1 MKRYF
6 AAILALIAILSC
18 SKITENDI
26 SSLEHP
32 SDITPAGRGEL
43 KVSARIDTKT
53 EMASGGLEMAFVD
66 GDKIALTLVDSELRA
81 DEVPFTAYGADGS
94 GCDFLQP
101 ESISITVNEGATA
114 YAYYPFDKFVDDVT
128 PSVGINDWV
137 EVKSADWSG
146 TKTFTIPP
154 EQEQL
159 SSGDF
164 SNLRKYIYL
173 AAKPATVENSAVTLR
188 FSPVSAQVR
197 VKLTNSTGESITV
210 DYVTLSGDG
219 VCSLSGVFSFDL
231 TADPS
236 VANSGYSLTEIAGE
250 PSVKLSLMT
259 PAVLPDGASA
269 DLYFVTAPCES
280 ANMTLSVHTT
290 SGGTLEAVKYFDN
303 AKQQF
308 TRALR
313 RHLGF
318 TLRPAA
324 GGNYHTL
331 DVPVH
336 EEGAMYDTYEGL
348 VMAGY
353 QGWHGCPGDGRSG
366 WGDTEMWYQYAFYNQ
381 FNGVMGPG
389 PLHSKI
395 DFWPYMDE
403 YTNTYN
409 TNFKY
414 SDNTTAAVYSSMDY
428 QTVDTHFKWMKQYGI
443 DGVFMQRF
451 ASMIGY
457 EMPKKFN
464 DRVLDNAMT
473 ASNKYDR
480 AIAVMYDMVG
490 LKADNGNTTPAVSV
504 ILDDAAALLE
514 RYHLN
519 DRSAG
524 QRYYLYHNGKPL
536 IGLVSACQINMPYD
550 KNDAISII
558 NGLKALGYSV
568 MVGLPTY
575 WREGG
580 TDCPSQVTDVAALAD
595 VVMPWFVG
603 RYDYDGSILGSSY
616 SFDNFTGLIDGDI
629 AWCNANGVDY
639 APNCWPGFRWEN
651 SHPQSKIFPRKG
663 GDFLWKQIYY
673 DITAGADM
681 IYIAMF
687 DEINEGTAI
696 YKCLEESDVP
706 GNTPSESYYVKY
718 ENGTYTVQDNDESW
732 LWHVTAGSNKWCKKA
747 SEIAVPLGGIEDGL
761 GEDYYLWLTGQARRM
776 LRGEIPI
783 SATKPTK

>member
-1 MKRYF
+1 MKRY
-6 AAILALIAILSC
+6 LALMVAFVAVLSC
-18 SKITENDI
+18 SKTEENEI
-26 SSLEHP
+26 P
-32 SDITPAGRGEL
+32 SPEPAPVERGEL
-43 KVSARIDTKT
+43 KVNARIDTKT
-53 EMASGGLEMAFVD
+53 EMAAGGLEMAFLN
-66 GDKIALTLVDSELRA
+66 GDKIGLYLVDSELRA
-81 DEVPFTAYGADGS
+81 DEVPFTADGADGS

-101 ESISITVNEGATA
+101 ESIRITVNEGATA
-114 YAYYPFDKFVDDVT
+114 YAYYPYDKYVDGIS

-137 EVKSADWSG
+137 EVKSAGWAG
-146 TKTFTIPP
+146 TKTFTIPS
-154 EQEQL
+154 EQEQP
-159 SSGDF
+159 SSGDY
-164 SNLRKYIYL
+164 SNLQKYIYL
-173 AAKPATVENSAVTLR
+173 AAKPATVENGTVTLG

-197 VKLTNSTGESITV
+197 VKLTNSTGEPMTV

-219 VCSLSGVFSFDL
+219 VGSLSGVFSFDL

-236 VANSGYSLTEIAGE
+236 VGNSAYSLTEIDGE
-250 PSVKLSLMT
+250 PSVKLALTT
-259 PAVLPDGASA
+259 PAALSNGATA
-269 DLYFVTAPCES
+269 DLYFVIAPCES

-290 SGGTLEAVKYFDN
+290 SGRTYEAVKYFDN
-303 AKQQF
+303 ANQRF
-308 TRALR
+308 TRAVR
-313 RHLGF
+313 RYLGF
-318 TLRPAA
+318 ILRPAA
-324 GGNYHTL
+324 GGPYHSL

-336 EEGAMYDTYEGL
+336 EDGEMYDTYKGL

-366 WGDTEMWYQYAFYNQ
+366 WGDTEKWYQYAFHNQ

-403 YTNTYN
+403 YANTYN

-414 SDNTTAAVYSSMDY
+414 PDNSTASVYSSMDY

-457 EMPKKFN
+457 ELPKKFI
-464 DRVLDNAMT
+464 DRVLENGME

-504 ILDDAAALLE
+504 ILDDAAALMNK
-514 RYHLN
+514 YHLD

-550 KNDAISII
+550 KNDAITII
-558 NGLKALGYSV
+558 NGLKALGFSV

-575 WREGG
+575 WRQGG
-580 TDCPSQVTDVAALAD
+580 SDCTSPVTDVAALAD

-603 RYDYDGSILGSSY
+603 RYDYDGSVLGSSK
-616 SFDNFTGLIDGDI
+616 SFDNFKSLIDGDI
-629 AWCNANGVDY
+629 AWCSANGVDY

-651 SHPQSKIFPRKG
+651 SHPQSSIFPRKS
-663 GDFLWKQIYY
+663 GDFLWKQIYH

-696 YKCLEESDVP
+696 YKCLDESNVP
-706 GNTPSESYYVKY
+706 LNTPVESYYVKY
-718 ENGTYTVQDNDESW
+718 ENGTYTVQDSDENW
-732 LWHVTAGSNKWCKKA
+732 WWHLGDGSSKWCKKA
-747 SEIAVPLGGIEDGL
+747 SEIAVPMGGIENGL

-776 LRGEIPI
+776 LRGEIPL
-783 SATKPTK
+783 SVTKPTK

>member
-1 MKRYF
+1 MKRYL
-6 AAILALIAILSC
+6 AAILALSAVLSC
-18 SKITENDI
+18 SKIAENDI
-26 SSLEHP
+26 SSPEQP
-32 SDITPAGRGEL
+32 AVETPAERGEL
-43 KVSARIDTKT
+43 KVSARIATKT
-53 EMASGGLEMAFVD
+53 VMSSEGLEMAFVD
-66 GDKIALTLVDSELRA
+66 GDKISLTLIDSELRA
-81 DEVPFTAYGADGS
+81 DDVAFTADGADGS

-101 ESISITVNEGATA
+101 ENISITVNEGATA
-114 YAYYPFDKFVDDVT
+114 YAYYPYDKLISDAS
-128 PSVGINDWV
+128 PSVGINEWE
-137 EVKSADWSG
+137 EVKSAGWSG
-146 TKTFTIPP
+146 TKAFTIPS
-154 EQEQL
+154 EQVQP

-173 AAKPATVENSAVTLR
+173 AAKPAAVENGAVILA

-197 VKLTNSTGESITV
+197 VKLTNSTGEPITV

-219 VCSLSGVFSFDL
+219 VYSLSGQFSFNL
-231 TADPS
+231 TQDPS
-236 VANSGYSLTEIAGE
+236 VSNSNYALTEIGGE
-250 PSVKLSLMT
+250 PSVKLTLAS
-259 PAVLPDGASA
+259 PAVLADGASA
-269 DLYFVTAPCES
+269 DLFFVIAPCES

-290 SGGTLEAVKYFDN
+290 SGNTLQAVKYFKN
-303 AKQQF
+303 ANQMF

-318 TLRPAA
+318 TLTSAA

-336 EEGAMYDTYEGL
+336 RDGQMYDTYKGL

-353 QGWHGCPGDGRSG
+353 QGWHGCPGDGRSS
-366 WGDTEMWYQYAFYNQ
+366 WGDTEAWYQYALYNM
-381 FNGVMGPG
+381 FGGVMGPG

-403 YTNTYN
+403 YANTYN
-409 TNFKY
+409 TAFKY
-414 SDNTTAAVYSSMDY
+414 PDNSTAAVYSSMDY

-457 EMPKKFN
+457 EHPKKFN
-464 DRVLDNAMT
+464 DCVLENAMA

-490 LKADNGNTTPAVSV
+490 LKADNGNTTPALSV
-504 ILDDAAALLE
+504 ILDDAAVLMDK
-514 RYHLN
+514 YHLN

-550 KNDAISII
+550 NNDAITLI
-558 NGLKALGYSV
+558 NGLKALGFSV
-568 MVGLPTY
+568 MLGLPTY
-575 WREGG
+575 WRQGG
-580 TDCPSQVTDVAALAD
+580 ADCPSPVTDVAALAD

-603 RYDYDGSILGSSY
+603 RYDYDGSVLGSSK
-616 SFDNFTGLIDGDI
+616 SFDSFKSLIDGDI

-651 SHPQSKIFPRKG
+651 SHPQSNIFPRKS
-663 GDFLWKQIYY
+663 GDFLWKQVYY
-673 DITAGADM
+673 DISAGADM
-681 IYIAMF
+681 LYIAMF
-687 DEINEGTAI
+687 DETNEGTAI
-696 YKCLEESDVP
+696 FKCLEESAAP
-706 GNTPSESYYVKY
+706 LNTPSESYYVKY
-718 ENGTYTVQDNDESW
+718 ENGTYSVQEGDENW
-732 LWHVTAGSNKWCKKA
+732 LWHLTAGSSKWCKQA
-747 SEIAVPLGGIEDGL
+747 SEIAVPFGGIEDGL

-776 LRGEIPI
+776 LRGEIPL

>member
-1 MKRYF
+1 MKRYL
-6 AAILALIAILSC
+6 AVILALMAILSC
-18 SKITENDI
+18 SKTKENDI
-26 SSLEHP
+26 P
-32 SDITPAGRGEL
+32 SPEQPPVVVPVERGVL
-43 KVSARIDTKT
+43 KVNASIDTRT
-53 EMASGGLEMAFVD
+53 AMSDGGLEMAFVD
-66 GDKIALTLVDSELRA
+66 GDKIALYLVDSELRA
-81 DEVPFTAYGADGS
+81 DEVPFTADGADGS

-101 ESISITVNEGATA
+101 DNISITVNEGATA
-114 YAYYPFDKFVDDVT
+114 YAYYPYDKFVEDT
-128 PSVGINDWV
+128 APSVGINDWV
-137 EVKSADWSG
+137 EVKSSGWSG
-146 TKTFTIPP
+146 SKSFTIPS
-154 EQEQL
+154 EQVQP

-164 SNLRKYIYL
+164 SNLSRYIYL
-173 AAKPATVENSAVTLR
+173 AAKPATVEGGAVTLG

-219 VCSLSGVFSFDL
+219 ICPLSGVFSFDL

-236 VANSGYSLTEIAGE
+236 LSNTGYSLTEIDGE
-250 PSVKLSLMT
+250 PSVKLTLTS
-259 PAVLPDGASA
+259 PAVLPDGATA
-269 DLYFVTAPCES
+269 DLYFVIAPCES
-280 ANMTLSVHTT
+280 ANMTLSVHTST
-290 SGGTLEAVKYFDN
+290 GRTFEAVKYFDN
-303 AKQQF
+303 ASQQF

-313 RHLGF
+313 RYLGF

-324 GGNYHTL
+324 GGTYHVL

-336 EEGAMYDTYEGL
+336 EDGAMYDTYEGL

-366 WGDTEMWYQYAFYNQ
+366 WGDTEKWYQYAFYNQ

-403 YTNTYN
+403 YTKTYN

-414 SDNTTAAVYSSMDY
+414 SDGTTATVYSSMDY

-451 ASMIGY
+451 VSMIGY

-464 DRVLDNAMT
+464 NRVLQNAMA

-490 LKADNGNTTPAVSV
+490 LKADNNNTTPAVSV
-504 ILDDAAALLE
+504 ILDDAAELMQT
-514 RYHLN
+514 YHLN
-519 DRSAG
+519 DRNAG

-550 KNDAISII
+550 KNDAITVI

-575 WREGG
+575 WRQGG
-580 TDCPSQVTDVAALAD
+580 NDCPSAVTDVAALAD

-603 RYDYDGSILGSSY
+603 RYDDDGAVLGSSL
-616 SFDNFTGLIDGDI
+616 SFNNFKSLIDGDI

-651 SHPQSKIFPRKG
+651 SHPRSNIFPRKS
-663 GDFLWKQIYY
+663 GDFLWKQIHY
-673 DITAGADM
+673 DISAGADM

-687 DEINEGTAI
+687 DETNEGTAI
-696 YKCLEESDVP
+696 FKCLEESDVP
-706 GNTPSESYYVKY
+706 LNTPTESYYVKY

-732 LWHVTAGSNKWCKKA
+732 IWHITAGNSKWCEKA
-747 SEIAVPLGGIEDGL
+747 SDIAVPMGGIEDGL
-761 GEDYYLWLTGQARRM
+761 GEDYYLWLTGQGRRM
-776 LRGEIPI
+776 LRGEIPL

>member
-1 MKRYF
+1 MKRYI
-6 AAILALIAILSC
+6 ASILALIAVLSC
-18 SKITENDI
+18 SKIEEKEISTPEDPTTE
-26 SSLEHP
+26 
-32 SDITPAGRGEL
+32 TPAERGEL
-43 KVSARIDTKT
+43 KVSARIATKT
-53 EMASGGLEMAFVD
+53 EMSAEGLEMAFVN
-66 GDKIALTLVDSELRA
+66 GDKISLTLIDSELRA
-81 DEVPFTAYGADGS
+81 DDVAFTADGADGT

-114 YAYYPFDKFVDDVT
+114 YAYYPYDKTIDNT
-128 PSVGINDWV
+128 SPSVGINDWV
-137 EVKSADWSG
+137 EVKSGSWSG
-146 TKTFTIPP
+146 IKSFTIPS
-154 EQEQL
+154 EQVQP

-164 SNLRKYIYL
+164 SNLKSYIYL
-173 AAKPATVENSAVTLR
+173 AAKPATVENGAVTLG

-197 VKLTNSTGESITV
+197 VKLTNSTGESMTV

-219 VCSLSGVFSFDL
+219 VYPLSGGFSFDL

-236 VANSGYSLTEIAGE
+236 IANSSFALTEISGV
-250 PSVKLSLMT
+250 PSVKLSFTT
-259 PAVLPDGASA
+259 PAVLADGASA
-269 DLYFVTAPCES
+269 DLYFVIAPCES
-280 ANMTLSVHTT
+280 ANMTLAVHTT
-290 SGGTLEAVKYFDN
+290 SGKTHQVVKYFDN
-303 AKQQF
+303 AKQVF
-308 TRALR
+308 TRETR

-318 TLRPAA
+318 NVTSNA
-324 GGNYHTL
+324 GANYHSL
-331 DVPVH
+331 GIPVH
-336 EEGAMYDTYEGL
+336 EDGEMYDTYKGL

-366 WGDTEMWYQYAFYNQ
+366 WGDTEAWYQYALYNM

-395 DFWPYMDE
+395 DFWPYMAE
-403 YTNTYN
+403 YTNSYN
-409 TNFKY
+409 TNFNY
-414 SDNTTAAVYSSMDY
+414 PDNSTATVYSSMDY

-451 ASMIGY
+451 VSMIGY

-464 DRVLDNAMT
+464 DRVLENAMA

-490 LKADNGNTTPAVSV
+490 LKADNGNTTPALSV
-504 ILDDAAALLE
+504 ILDDAAALKAK
-514 RYHLN
+514 YHLD

-550 KNDAISII
+550 NNDAITLI

-575 WREGG
+575 WRQGG
-580 TDCPSQVTDVAALAD
+580 ADCTAPVTDVAALAD

-603 RYDYDGSILGSSY
+603 RYDYDGSVMGTSN
-616 SFDNFTGLIDGDI
+616 SFDNFKSLIDGDI

-651 SHPQSKIFPRKG
+651 SHPQSNIFPRKS
-663 GDFLWKQIYY
+663 GDFLWKQVYH
-673 DITAGADM
+673 DISAGADM
-681 IYIAMF
+681 LYIAMF
-687 DEINEGTAI
+687 DETNEGTSI
-696 YKCLEESDVP
+696 FKCLEESDAP
-706 GNTPSESYYVKY
+706 LNSPSESYYVKY
-718 ENGTYTVQDNDESW
+718 ENGTYSIQDNDESW
-732 LWHVTAGSNKWCKKA
+732 IWHLTAGSSKWCKKA
-747 SEIAVPLGGIEDGL
+747 SDIAVPFGGIEDGL

-776 LRGEIPI
+776 LRGEIPL

>member
-1 MKRYF
+1 MKRVHVV
-6 AAILALIAILSC
+6 ILALLAIASC
-18 SKITENDI
+18 SRTSEIDV
-26 SSLEHP
+26 P
-32 SDITPAGRGEL
+32 SPKSPDSPAERGEL
-43 KVSARIDTKT
+43 RVSARINTKT
-53 EMASGGLEMAFVD
+53 EMSAGGLEMAFVD
-66 GDKIALTLVDSELRA
+66 GDKIGLTLVDSELRA
-81 DEVPFTAYGADGS
+81 DDVAFTADGADGS

-114 YAYYPFDKFVDDVT
+114 YAYYPFDRVVGEVA

-137 EVKSADWSG
+137 EVKSSG
-146 TKTFTIPP
+146 WNGLKSFVIPS
-154 EQEQL
+154 EQVQPA
-159 SSGDF
+159 SGDF
-164 SNLRKYIYL
+164 SNMKKYIYL
-173 AAKPATVENSAVTLR
+173 AAKPATVENGSVTLG

-197 VKLTNSTGESITV
+197 VRLTNSTGESMTV
-210 DYVTLSGDG
+210 DYVKLTCDG
-219 VCSLSGVFSFDL
+219 VCPMSGTFSFDL

-236 VANSGYSLTEIAGE
+236 LSNSGYGLTEIDGT
-250 PSVKLSLMT
+250 PYVKLSLTT
-259 PAVLPDGASA
+259 PAVLANGATA
-269 DLYFVTAPCES
+269 DLYFVIAPCES

-290 SGGTLEAVKYFDN
+290 SGKSYEAVKYFDN
-303 AKQQF
+303 SNQLF
-308 TRALR
+308 TRAVR
-313 RHLGF
+313 RYLGF
-318 TLRPAA
+318 NLNPAA
-324 GGNYHTL
+324 TGEYHTL
-331 DVPVH
+331 NVPVH
-336 EEGAMYDTYEGL
+336 EDGGMYDTYEGL

-353 QGWHGCPGDGRSG
+353 QGWHGCPGDGRSS
-366 WGDTEMWYQYAFYNQ
+366 WGDTEAWYQYALYNM
-381 FNGVMGPG
+381 FSGVMGPG

-395 DFWPYMDE
+395 DFWPYMAE
-403 YTNTYN
+403 YANTYN

-414 SDNTTAAVYSSMDY
+414 PDNSTAAVYSSMDY

-451 ASMIGY
+451 VSMIGY
-457 EMPKKFN
+457 EMPKKFI
-464 DRVLDNAMT
+464 DRVLENAMA

-490 LKADNGNTTPAVSV
+490 LKTDNGNTTPALNV
-504 ILDDAAALLE
+504 ILDDAAELMN

-550 KNDAISII
+550 NNDAITII

-580 TDCPSQVTDVAALAD
+580 TDCTSPVTNVAALAD

-603 RYDYDGSILGSSY
+603 RYDYDGTVLGSSL
-616 SFDNFTGLIDGDI
+616 SFDNFKSLINGDI

-651 SHPQSKIFPRKG
+651 SHPQSNIFPRKS
-663 GDFLWKQIYY
+663 GDFLWKQIYH
-673 DITAGADM
+673 DISAGADM

-687 DEINEGTAI
+687 DETNEGTAI
-696 YKCLEESDVP
+696 FKCLEESTAPV
-706 GNTPSESYYVKY
+706 NTPAESYYVKY
-718 ENGTYTVQDNDESW
+718 MNGTYSVQDNDENW
-732 LWHVTAGSNKWCKKA
+732 LWHLSDGKNRWCKKA
-747 SEIAVPLGGIEDGL
+747 SDIAVPFGGIEDGL

-776 LRGEIPI
+776 LRGEIPL
-783 SATKPTK
+783 SANKPVK